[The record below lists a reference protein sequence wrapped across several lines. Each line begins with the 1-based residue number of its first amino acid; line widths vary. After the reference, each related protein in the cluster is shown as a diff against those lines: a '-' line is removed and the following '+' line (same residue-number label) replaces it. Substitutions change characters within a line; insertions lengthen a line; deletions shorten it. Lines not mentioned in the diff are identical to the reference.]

1 MPGAAGRGSTST
13 PRIDVVLTTHNR
25 EVLLPRALGSVLT
38 QTAPGFTCFVVAD
51 GCTDGTANYLD
62 SVSDERVRV
71 LHTDGLGPCGARNHG
86 ASAGSAPLLAFL
98 DDDNLWRPRFLAVM
112 AEHMAAGAV
121 LAYSGQQCYLAS
133 GPPENLRV
141 VGRRIRSVPFNPVTL
156 LDANYIDT
164 SCVLLDR
171 RAFEA
176 AGGFD
181 PALTCLQDWD
191 LYGRIAATH
200 PFDVIHVDEVLG
212 EYWYYTTATMPTVQN
227 SSWGDQGTLTSFG
240 LGPVAA
246 PVAEVRARLREATR
260 NPGPPPA
267 RVQAAA

>member
-1 MPGAAGRGSTST
+1 LVLAGPET
-13 PRIDVVLTTHNR
+13 
-25 EVLLPRALGSVLT
+25 
-38 QTAPGFTCFVVAD
+38 TAPAQ
-51 GCTDGTANYLD
+51 
-62 SVSDERVRV
+62 
-71 LHTDGLGPCGARNHG
+71 
-86 ASAGSAPLLAFL
+86 GSAPLLAFL
-98 DDDNLWRPRFLAVM
+98 DDDNLWHPRFLEVM
-112 AEHMAAGAV
+112 AEHMAADVV
-121 LAYSGQQCYLAS
+121 LAYSAQQCYLAA

-181 PALTCLQDWD
+181 PALAEMEDWD
-191 LYGRIAATH
+191 LYGRIALTH

-212 EYWYYTTATMPTVQN
+212 EYWYYTSATMPTVQN
-227 SSWGDQGTLTSFG
+227 ASWWGDQGMLASFG

-246 PVAEVRARLREATR
+246 PVATVRARLREAAR
-260 NPGPPPA
+260 SPGPPA
-267 RVQAAA
+267 TG